1 VRIGPL
7 AATARHRADDLPA
20 AQTTRSRC
28 IAGPFIGRGLLAAR
42 SAAVIGQVDYMG
54 ATSTLARPAVRS
66 LARAAVIVA
75 PLEIPLNVA
84 ELGAPPTSEELL
96 GRRCNLAIGHP
107 DRATIRAE
115 VVEAHL
121 PMARRLARR
130 YGAAGGLSED
140 LAQVAALALVK
151 AVDAYDPH
159 RQVPFVG
166 YAVPT
171 IIGALKRY
179 FRDSTWAMRVPRGT
193 KATVLQLRTATD
205 DLSQLR
211 GQPPTP
217 TELAAHLQMR
227 VEDVWAATLAAQAY
241 RLESLDT
248 PRMRDDHRSSDTLV
262 ALGAIEVRYA
272 QIDDELAVGAVMAGL
287 PARERRILT
296 MRFYDEMTQASIA
309 AELGLS
315 QMHVSRLLRQT
326 LTRLRLDL
334 EGTEAELLLRTAA
347 RPRSAQGEA
356 VARRRSA

>member
-1 VRIGPL
+1 L
-7 AATARHRADDLPA
+7 D
-20 AQTTRSRC
+20 
-28 IAGPFIGRGLLAAR
+28 
-42 SAAVIGQVDYMG
+42 
-54 ATSTLARPAVRS
+54 
-66 LARAAVIVA
+66 
-75 PLEIPLNVA
+75 VA

-96 GRRCNLAIGHP
+96 RRRCNLPIGHP

-130 YGAAGGLSED
+130 YRAAGGLSED

-151 AVDAYDPH
+151 AVDAYDPD

-166 YAVPT
+166 YAVPS

-193 KATVLQLRTATD
+193 KAMVLQLRTATD

-211 GQPPTP
+211 GQPPNP
-217 TELAAHLQMR
+217 TELAAHLQVR
-227 VEDVWAATLAAQAY
+227 VEDVWAATLAARAY

-248 PRMRDDHRSSDTLV
+248 PRMRDDDHPGGDTLV
-262 ALGAIEVRYA
+262 ALGAIEARYA

-309 AELGLS
+309 TELGLS

-334 EGTEAELLLRTAA
+334 TGTGAELLLSTAA
-347 RPRSAQGEA
+347 RPGSAPGEA

>member
-1 VRIGPL
+1 
-7 AATARHRADDLPA
+7 
-20 AQTTRSRC
+20 
-28 IAGPFIGRGLLAAR
+28 
-42 SAAVIGQVDYMG
+42 MG
-54 ATSTLARPAVRS
+54 ATSTLARPAALS
-66 LARAAVIVA
+66 LPRAAVIVA
-75 PLEIPLNVA
+75 PLEIPLDVA

-96 GRRCNLAIGHP
+96 RRRRNLPIGHP

-130 YGAAGGLSED
+130 YAAAGGLSED

-193 KATVLQLRTATD
+193 KAMVLQLRTATD

-217 TELAAHLQMR
+217 TQLAAHLQVR

-248 PRMRDDHRSSDTLV
+248 PRMRDND
-262 ALGAIEVRYA
+262 
-272 QIDDELAVGAVMAGL
+272 
-287 PARERRILT
+287 
-296 MRFYDEMTQASIA
+296 
-309 AELGLS
+309 
-315 QMHVSRLLRQT
+315 
-326 LTRLRLDL
+326 
-334 EGTEAELLLRTAA
+334 
-347 RPRSAQGEA
+347 
-356 VARRRSA
+356 

>member
-1 VRIGPL
+1 
-7 AATARHRADDLPA
+7 
-20 AQTTRSRC
+20 
-28 IAGPFIGRGLLAAR
+28 
-42 SAAVIGQVDYMG
+42 MG
-54 ATSTLARPAVRS
+54 ATSTLARPAALS
-66 LARAAVIVA
+66 LPRAAVIVA
-75 PLEIPLNVA
+75 PLEIPLDVA

-96 GRRCNLAIGHP
+96 RQRCNLPIGHP

-130 YGAAGGLSED
+130 YAAAGGLSED

-193 KATVLQLRTATD
+193 KTMVLQLRTATD

-211 GQPPTP
+211 GRPPTP
-217 TELAAHLQMR
+217 TELAAHLRVR
-227 VEDVWAATLAAQAY
+227 VEDVWAVTLAAQAY
-241 RLESLDT
+241 RLESLDAA
-248 PRMRDDHRSSDTLV
+248 RMRDDDHPGGDTLV
-262 ALGAIEVRYA
+262 ALGAIEARYA

-334 EGTEAELLLRTAA
+334 VGNEAELLLSTAG
-347 RPRSAQGEA
+347 RPGSAPGEA

>member
-1 VRIGPL
+1 
-7 AATARHRADDLPA
+7 
-20 AQTTRSRC
+20 
-28 IAGPFIGRGLLAAR
+28 
-42 SAAVIGQVDYMG
+42 MG
-54 ATSTLARPAVRS
+54 TTSTPAGVT
-66 LARAAVIVA
+66 VA
-75 PLEIPLNVA
+75 LRDIPLDLALDLA
-84 ELGAPPTSEELL
+84 ERSAPPTCEELL
-96 GRRCNLAIGHP
+96 RRRSDLPIGHP

-115 VVEAHL
+115 VVEEYL

-130 YGAAGGLSED
+130 YGGTGELSED
-140 LAQVAALALVK
+140 LAQVAALALVTV
-151 AVDAYDPH
+151 VDRYDPD
-159 RQVPFVG
+159 RRVPFVG

-193 KATVLQLRTATD
+193 KAAVLQLRTAAA
-205 DLSQLR
+205 DLSHLR
-211 GQPPTP
+211 GRPPTP
-217 TELAAHLQMR
+217 TELAAHLHVR
-227 VEDVWAATLAAQAY
+227 VDDVWAATLAAQAY
-241 RLESLDT
+241 RLESLDAA
-248 PRMRDDHRSSDTLV
+248 RMRDDDHPGGDTLV
-262 ALGAIEVRYA
+262 ALGAIEARYA

-334 EGTEAELLLRTAA
+334 VGNEAELLLSTAG
-347 RPRSAQGEA
+347 RPGSAPGEA